1 VPHKCNRTGFSGVD
15 RSLTDWGEVDTREF
29 DEFYAATVDRL
40 TGQLYAMTGDLAE
53 AQDVVQE
60 AFVRAWQ
67 RRRTLS
73 AADHPEAWVRT
84 VAWRLAVSRWRRVRN
99 SVTAGRRQAALAAR
113 PPQPSVDSTA
123 LVAALRQISEVQRV
137 AIVLHHLCDMSVEQV
152 ALETGVP
159 VGTVKAR
166 LARGR
171 VALAPFVSD
180 TEINDT
186 EINDT
191 EINDTKITDT
201 EITEARRG

>member
-1 VPHKCNRTGFSGVD
+1 M
-15 RSLTDWGEVDTREF
+15 SLTDRGLMDIAEF
-29 DEFYAATVDRL
+29 DEFYSATVDRL

-67 RRRTLS
+67 HRRALS
-73 AADHPEAWVRT
+73 STDHPEAWVRT

-99 SVTAGRRQAALAAR
+99 SVTAGRRSAAQAPPAR
-113 PPQPSVDSTA
+113 PPSVDSLA
-123 LVAALRQISEVQRV
+123 IVAALRQIPEAQRV

-152 ALETGVP
+152 ALETGAP

-171 VALAPFVSD
+171 AALAPFVTDAD
-180 TEINDT
+180 T
-186 EINDT
+186 
-191 EINDTKITDT
+191 
-201 EITEARRG
+201 TEARHA